1 MICKGSHLREDCV
14 EHGSCIGAALCSCNG
29 VALCC
34 MLAAWCPAHS
44 ALGCAS
50 RANLS
55 GLFVFLLVG
64 SAYGKMNLREAAG
77 EPNLQW
83 NCGLCT
89 SRQSTS
95 LGRYRRYSCWEVP
108 KTWYAGE
115 SWRRPPL
122 RTRGQGKPLEALA
135 KGPKLRCGLA
145 LFSPCSSRSV
155 VSG

>member
-1 MICKGSHLREDCV
+1 MHRSCTVLLQWSGTVLHAGSMVSCSFCSWLRQPCQPQWAF
-14 EHGSCIGAALCSCNG
+14 C
-29 VALCC
+29 
-34 MLAAWCPAHS
+34 
-44 ALGCAS
+44 
-50 RANLS
+50 
-55 GLFVFLLVG
+55 FFLLVG

-95 LGRYRRYSCWEVP
+95 LGRYRRYSCWVVP